1 MKSKIDGHESPAGV
15 ALPLDDLP
23 HELVE
28 QYGLRC
34 RVHDRN
40 GVLEVR
46 LLHRAA
52 TRLLPVLHCGRAS
65 VARWG
70 NRRGKGKHLP
80 CTGWTWKETVA
91 AGRWADLEPEPVV
104 IPAAWAV
111 DRGVWYAV
119 ESGIRALLVK
129 DERGAEVAYMVC
141 EPASPYYKTMTGSEW
156 MPALVD
162 QQGLP

>member
-1 MKSKIDGHESPAGV
+1 MSAGV
-15 ALPLDDLP
+15 ALLLDVFSP
-23 HELVE
+23 ELVE
-28 QYGLRC
+28 KYGLRR
-34 RVHDRN
+34 RVHERN

-46 LLHRAA
+46 FLHRAA
-52 TRLLPVLHCGRAS
+52 TPLLPVLHYRRLL

-70 NRRGKGKHLP
+70 NRRGGSARLP
-80 CTGWTWKETVA
+80 CTGWTWRETVE

-111 DRGVWYAV
+111 DRSVWYGV
-119 ESGIRALLVK
+119 EHGIRALLVK

-162 QQGLP
+162 QQGLPRS